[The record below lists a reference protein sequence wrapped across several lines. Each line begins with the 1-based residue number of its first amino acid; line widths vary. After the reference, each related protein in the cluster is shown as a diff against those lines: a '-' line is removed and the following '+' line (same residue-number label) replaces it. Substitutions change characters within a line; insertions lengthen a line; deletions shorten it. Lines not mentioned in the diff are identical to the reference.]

1 MTKLVQ
7 VGKWKE
13 NLWSNKNV
21 QDKEKEKKRQKTDT
35 ALSVKLEKKIP

>member
-21 QDKEKEKKRQKTDT
+21 QDKKKGEKKARKVTLQCQ
-35 ALSVKLEKKIP
+35 LN